1 MGNLKQ
7 VILALSLAII
17 LVTGFV
23 VPASAQAPPKDPT
36 LTLPEISSESSS
48 FAFGDPSETHSEIG
62 DAGDLPFNAQITGGF
77 GPLTSITGSVSGTN
91 DVDMYS
97 ICITDPAL
105 FVAATDAFGGAGSF
119 DTMLHLFT
127 QSGVGVYH
135 NDDHSPTLLSQLNAI
150 PSFAPSTPG
159 VYNLAITSFS
169 NFPLDGGVDMVDF
182 SSSGEDA
189 QFPLTATGGI
199 VDGWSNTGLTDGTYT
214 IALFGVEFCEPAIGG
229 TILPIDTTALLV
241 AGAQTMTPWLIL
253 GVVSAIGIG
262 LAVFTLKRNR

>member
-1 MGNLKQ
+1 MGNLRQ
-7 VILALSLAII
+7 VILALSLAMV

-23 VPASAQAPPKDPT
+23 VPASAQVPPKDPT
-36 LTLPEISSESSS
+36 LTLPDISSESSS

-62 DAGDLPFNAQITGGF
+62 DAGDLPANAQSTGGS
-77 GPLTSITGSVSGTN
+77 GPLTSITGSLSGVD

-105 FVAATDAFGGAGSF
+105 FVAATNAFGGAGAF

-127 QSGVGVYH
+127 QSGGGVSF
-135 NDDHSPTLLSQLNAI
+135 NDDHSSSLLSQLNSI

-159 VYNLAITSFS
+159 IYNLAITSFFNIPQDS
-169 NFPLDGGVDMVDF
+169 GSLAADMLGILFEDEQTDLIGTVDVWLGF
-182 SSSGEDA
+182 GSSS
-189 QFPLTATGGI
+189 
-199 VDGWSNTGLTDGTYT
+199 GTYT
-214 IALFGVEFCEPAIGG
+214 IALLGVEFCDLAIGG

-253 GVVSAIGIG
+253 GVITAVGIG
-262 LAVFTLKRNR
+262 LAVFTLKRSR